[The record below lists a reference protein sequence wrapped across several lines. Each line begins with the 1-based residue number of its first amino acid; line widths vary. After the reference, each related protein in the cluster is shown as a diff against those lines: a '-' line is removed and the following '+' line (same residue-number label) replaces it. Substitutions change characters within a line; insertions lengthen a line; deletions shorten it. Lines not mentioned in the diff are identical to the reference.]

1 MFKRYQTRETKQ
13 DAKEKFFGN
22 FPVTSPPPPPSIPQ
36 DAPGAAGSRRPI
48 PRRRRRRKPYRRDF
62 LSKNVMKTY
71 RALAKNDSGLPGTA
85 AIPTC
90 TRILRAATG
99 FCRKTVY
106 NHVKTLEKF
115 GMIRVYVSRS
125 KRWDRLN
132 PNVFILKN
140 FDGTDVNA
148 INTSLYP
155 EKLSFKKNKNKTTR
169 SPRSGESAKLF
180 YEAEPKSETK
190 AKKLELSQPAYSRSG
205 ANHDP
210 ETKNAWERRAMELAK
225 FRNRHIIQQEWDFRI
240 PGVAFSRRIRNH
252 AYDRESIQRVRDFR
266 DKWRK
271 IAEIR
276 EKERIQS
283 LHMQSLARLGIW
295 DGKP

>member
-1 MFKRYQTRETKQ
+1 MPKS
-13 DAKEKFFGN
+13 N
-22 FPVTSPPPPPSIPQ
+22 SLVTSPLHPPPPPPPPASIPQ
-36 DAPGAAGSRRPI
+36 DAPAAAGSRRPI
-48 PRRRRRRKPYRRDF
+48 PRRLRRRKPYRRDF

-148 INTSLYP
+148 INTIVYP
-155 EKLSFKKNKNKTTR
+155 EVLTIVKTKTGKTR
-169 SPRSGESAKLF
+169 LPQRGKSAKLF
-180 YEAEPKSETK
+180 FEAEPQSETK
-190 AKKLELSQPAYSRSG
+190 AKKLEFSRPAYSRS
-205 ANHDP
+205 ADNHNP
-210 ETKNAWERRAMELAK
+210 ETKNAWEKRAMELAK

-276 EKERIQS
+276 EKERIQR